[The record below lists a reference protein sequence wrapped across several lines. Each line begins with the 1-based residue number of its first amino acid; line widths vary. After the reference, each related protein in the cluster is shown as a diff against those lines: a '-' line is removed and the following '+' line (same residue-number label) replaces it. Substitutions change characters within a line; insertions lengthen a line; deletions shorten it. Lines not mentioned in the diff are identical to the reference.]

1 MMKAK
6 NQVKACNT
14 RALLPILGIRK
25 YTIWF
30 LLQMISDV
38 PSMLYYEAD
47 KWLARN
53 MVKAFGIH
61 CATENKL
68 ET

>member
-1 MMKAK
+1 MNAKHQIKARS
-6 NQVKACNT
+6 T
-14 RALLPILGIRK
+14 GSLFPILVLRK
-25 YTIWF
+25 YTTWF
-30 LLQMISDV
+30 LLQMICDV
-38 PSMLYYEAD
+38 PSMLYYKAD
-47 KWLARN
+47 KWLTRN